1 MPETVS
7 KISIIP
13 LLNLPLIKKGDD
25 LVALIINGLSDS
37 GEKLQD
43 NDILVLSQKI
53 VSKAEGN
60 TVDLNQVIPSKEALE
75 LAREVGKDP
84 RVVHL
89 ILKESNRIVRKSYGV
104 LITEHKKGWIC
115 ADAGVDFSNV
125 PENSVALLPDDPDRT
140 AETVRNRIRE
150 YLKVEIAVLISD
162 SQGRPFRNGSIGV
175 ALGYAGMPGLIS
187 KIGDEDLYHY
197 KLQHTRIAMAD
208 QIASSALMV
217 MGESN
222 EGVPAAI
229 VRGLDL
235 PQKHGTGKDLIRPEA
250 EDLFH

>member
-1 MPETVS
+1 MS
-7 KISIIP
+7 KAVNKLSIIP
-13 LLNLPLIKKGDD
+13 LLNLPLVKKGDD
-25 LVALIINGLSDS
+25 LLTLIIDSLDSS
-37 GEKLQD
+37 GEKLRD
-43 NDILVLSQKI
+43 NDILVIAQKI
-53 VSKAEGN
+53 VSKAEGK
-60 TVDLNQVIPSKEALE
+60 TVDLNEITPSRDAQE

-89 ILKESNRIVRKSYGV
+89 ILNESIRVVRKSYGV

-125 PENSVALLPDDPDRT
+125 AGDSVALLPDDPDKS
-140 AETVRNRIRE
+140 AETIRKHIRE
-150 YLKVEIAVLISD
+150 RLNVEIAVLISD
-162 SQGRPFRNGSIGV
+162 SQGRPFRMGSVGV
-175 ALGYAGMPGLIS
+175 ALGYAGMAGLIS

-197 KLQHTRIAMAD
+197 RLQHTRIAAAD
-208 QIASSALMV
+208 QIASSALLV

-235 PQKHGTGKDLIRPEA
+235 SSERGTSRELIRPA
-250 EDLFH
+250 GEDLFR

>member
-25 LVALIINGLSDS
+25 LVALIISALSDS

-89 ILKESNRIVRKSYGV
+89 IIKESKRIVRKSYGV

-125 PENSVALLPDDPDRT
+125 PGNSVALLPDDPDRT

-217 MGESN
+217 KGESN

>member
-25 LVALIINGLSDS
+25 LVALIISALSDS

-89 ILKESNRIVRKSYGV
+89 ILKESKRIVRKSYGV

-125 PENSVALLPDDPDRT
+125 PGNSVALLPDDPDRT

-217 MGESN
+217 KGESN